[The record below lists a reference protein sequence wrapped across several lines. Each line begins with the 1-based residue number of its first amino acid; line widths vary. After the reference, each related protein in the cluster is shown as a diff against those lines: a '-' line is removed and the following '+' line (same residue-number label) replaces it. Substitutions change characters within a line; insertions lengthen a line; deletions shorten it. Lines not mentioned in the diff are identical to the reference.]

1 MIAEL
6 LVING
11 NGLKAN
17 AFGDPAVQGPG
28 YVSSSSTRHKCE
40 CPPVLLVLYSC
51 SASILYVALV
61 TSSVG
66 DG

>member
-1 MIAEL
+1 MAEL

-11 NGLKAN
+11 NGLKAS

-28 YVSSSSTRHKCE
+28 YVSGCSTRHGCR
-40 CPPVLLVLYSC
+40 CPPVLLALYSC